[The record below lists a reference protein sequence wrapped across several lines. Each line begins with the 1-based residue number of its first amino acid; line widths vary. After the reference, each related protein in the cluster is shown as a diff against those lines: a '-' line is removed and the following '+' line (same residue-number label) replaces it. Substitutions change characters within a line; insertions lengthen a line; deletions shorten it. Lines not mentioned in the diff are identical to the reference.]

1 MGDYILVS
9 TINYYIYYAYNW
21 WKRWGLKKNE
31 SITNNNAGGN
41 NNNGGCNSWCGYG
54 GKQMNPPL
62 NGGFVIDE
70 YFWVGFTSISV
81 KFAGKKSELT
91 VDTIKRIMFCVD
103 HLTDADCMI

>member
-1 MGDYILVS
+1 
-9 TINYYIYYAYNW
+9 
-21 WKRWGLKKNE
+21 
-31 SITNNNAGGN
+31 
-41 NNNGGCNSWCGYG
+41 
-54 GKQMNPPL
+54 MNPPL